1 VRVKSC
7 LWVWQKLA
15 DSFNFFQ
22 VVTNFY
28 IFPSLQ
34 SRARSPIPT
43 GGQPYWNVGQTP
55 KDRMRYQVIMEE
67 LRDLPRPFVIEVL
80 EKTKGM
86 RDKEEILQLME
97 K

>member
-1 VRVKSC
+1 
-7 LWVWQKLA
+7 
-15 DSFNFFQ
+15 
-22 VVTNFY
+22 
-28 IFPSLQ
+28 
-34 SRARSPIPT
+34 
-43 GGQPYWNVGQTP
+43 
-55 KDRMRYQVIMEE
+55 MEE